1 MCLAYEFYRNK
12 SRPEHAFI
20 LLATLNNVDVF
31 GIGRL
36 AQFLIEISHGQEADY
51 AQLPLRWARF
61 QGCAV

>member
-12 SRPEHAFI
+12 SRREHAFI

-36 AQFLIEISHGQEADY
+36 AQFLIEISHG
-51 AQLPLRWARF
+51 
-61 QGCAV
+61 